1 MSESNTEAKIQDSQD
16 GGDLRTMIRQ
26 VIREFVATEQVKSE
40 PAHKAELVEERRRRE
55 HLERRV
61 NELVE
66 ENQRSRALAEE
77 AERFA
82 AIRAEL
88 QRQGVTKLD
97 LAFKAL
103 KDDVRRDPDGRLV
116 AAADSGEVALKD
128 YVAQFVNENPEF
140 LPARMTGGSGATGS
154 QRSNSL
160 PGGLGID
167 MDRIRPGMSR
177 EDLDQ
182 IRQEVARVALQS
194 LSGR

>member
-1 MSESNTEAKIQDSQD
+1 MSESNTEATAQDAND
-16 GGDLRTMIRQ
+16 FRTMIRQ
-26 VIREFVATEQVKSE
+26 VIREFVETENVKTE
-40 PAHKAELVEERRRRE
+40 PAYKAELVEERRRRE

-66 ENQRSRALAEE
+66 ENHRSRAMAEE
-77 AERFA
+77 TERFA
-82 AIRAEL
+82 AIRSEL

-103 KDDVRRDPDGRLV
+103 KDDVRRDPEGRLV
-116 AAADSGEVALKD
+116 GAAEHGEVSLKEL
-128 YVAQFVNENPEF
+128 VTHFVSENPEF
-140 LPARMTGGSGATGS
+140 LPARITGGSGASGGS
-154 QRSNSL
+154 KGSSL
-160 PGGLGID
+160 PGGTGID
-167 MDRIRPGMSR
+167 MERIRPGMSR